1 MRKVPAERGVVCR
14 TKRRLLAGKSLAV
27 KSLHPAAAY
36 SLRVIFIF
44 YTPPVCSKNTGGL
57 FMSKYKFKLDAR
69 TMALMSLLTACEIVL
84 SRFCSV
90 NTHGVKLGFSF
101 IPAALCGIILGPVP
115 AGIVCAL
122 SDFLGAML
130 FPFGPY
136 HPGFTLTAFAM
147 GFTYGFFLYE
157 LHEYS
162 GKQIFLR
169 VFAVSLINSLVFGL
183 LVNTLWVSQL
193 YGSKT
198 YFGWFVFRL
207 TTEYAIQIPLRTLV
221 IPLFVPLAR
230 RLFTMYRKAN

>member
-1 MRKVPAERGVVCR
+1 
-14 TKRRLLAGKSLAV
+14 
-27 KSLHPAAAY
+27 
-36 SLRVIFIF
+36 
-44 YTPPVCSKNTGGL
+44 
-57 FMSKYKFKLDAR
+57 MSKYKFVSDTR
-69 TMALMSLLTACEIVL
+69 TLAFMSLLIASEVVL
-84 SRFCSV
+84 SRFCSI

-101 IPAALCGIILGPVP
+101 IPVALCGIVLGPVP

-136 HPGFTLTAFAM
+136 HPGFTLSAFAM
-147 GFTYGFFLYE
+147 GLTYGFLLYE
-157 LHEYS
+157 LPKYS
-162 GKQIFLR
+162 KKQMFLR

-198 YFGWFVFRL
+198 YFGWFMYRL

-221 IPLFVPLAR
+221 IPLFVPLAG
-230 RLFTMYRKAN
+230 RLSEMRRKAG